1 MNTFILLDFDGVLR
15 PLPPRPAQQSPAQL
29 AARFH
34 APELLRAD
42 AGLLGLY
49 AGIDPQAMTLLAT
62 LCAAFDAR
70 IVLTSSWSM
79 LYPLRMLRP
88 MFRPWQIEHRVIGK
102 VPAAATRPAQILAWQ
117 QAHLQDSW
125 IALDDLAMTTE
136 FPAHA
141 VTIRGVF
148 DEAAWARASELL
160 ARQR

>member
-15 PLPPRPAQQSPAQL
+15 PLPP
-29 AARFH
+29 
-34 APELLRAD
+34 
-42 AGLLGLY
+42 
-49 AGIDPQAMTLLAT
+49 
-62 LCAAFDAR
+62 
-70 IVLTSSWSM
+70 
-79 LYPLRMLRP
+79 
-88 MFRPWQIEHRVIGK
+88 
-102 VPAAATRPAQILAWQ
+102 RPAQILAWQ